1 MFRSLEHVHPGEI
14 RSRVMTTHPARGE
27 SAGMTTCYRITVR
40 GRLGD
45 HFAGAFD
52 GLKLEP
58 QDGRT
63 VLTGKITDQAHLHG
77 VLERLRDLGLELI
90 RLEQDPR

>member
-1 MFRSLEHVHPGEI
+1 M
-14 RSRVMTTHPARGE
+14 A
-27 SAGMTTCYRITVR
+27 TCYRITVR

-58 QDGRT
+58 RDGQT
-63 VLTGKITDQAHLHG
+63 VLTGPITDQAHLHG
-77 VLERLRDLGLELI
+77 ILERLRDLGLELI
-90 RLEQDPR
+90 SLEPDPR